1 MKSIALILMPL
12 LFLSSCTIDWNG
24 EKDKRIAELEKQ
36 VTELKEKNDGALF
49 KKKIECQEKYEKTW
63 WPWNRDGYLKLDIE
77 VFFSESKNSCLF
89 RLSWWRNNERLF
101 AIADILWQTTLASF
115 SVDENWGVV
124 SRYNMEGDLNKLKC
138 DFNYNLRLLWWESY
152 FDAECNPTIN
162 LK

>member
-63 WPWNRDGYLKLDIE
+63 
-77 VFFSESKNSCLF
+77 
-89 RLSWWRNNERLF
+89 
-101 AIADILWQTTLASF
+101 
-115 SVDENWGVV
+115 
-124 SRYNMEGDLNKLKC
+124 
-138 DFNYNLRLLWWESY
+138 
-152 FDAECNPTIN
+152 
-162 LK
+162 